1 MKSSNLTLRGYFC
14 KVNKYGRLKFR
25 YVGYGGISDGNG
37 SESIE
42 EYQKLNRA
50 AEHHLGE
57 RYVEYRREKLLG
69 INKYGEC
76 CEVSMGE
83 ETDSKK
89 HNKESIETTECTEG
103 SKDIEKS
110 PVHLPFDEKGFTVA
124 LPKWIKKIPADITSR
139 VGLVC
144 TIEVKVTTYNFVS
157 KLERNAGDNIIGIQL
172 VFAGVKK

>member
-57 RYVEYRREKLLG
+57 KYVEYRREKLLG
-69 INKYGEC
+69 INKYGES
-76 CEVSMGE
+76 CEVFLGE
-83 ETDSKK
+83 ETESKGQ
-89 HNKESIETTECTEG
+89 NKESRESIEN
-103 SKDIEKS
+103 SNNVEKS

-157 KLERNAGDNIIGIQL
+157 KLERNAGDNIVGIQL